1 MMKKINNKQQLRREI
16 HLLND
21 VVSTKEAKLKDSF
34 IAVKEDFRP
43 EKFILR
49 AVTNLTGL
57 NLQKGDFFRSG
68 MMATISV
75 LLHRFI
81 TKQESVLEKKIF
93 SWANSFIEKLQ
104 ELRKDD

>member
-1 MMKKINNKQQLRREI
+1 MKKISNKQQLHKEI
-16 HLLND
+16 LLLKVD
-21 VVSTKEAKLKDSF
+21 LSSKESQLKESF
-34 IAVKEDFRP
+34 ISVKEELRP

-57 NLQKGDFFRSG
+57 NLSKGDFLRSG
-68 MMATISV
+68 LMATISV

-93 SWANSFIEKLQ
+93 SWANTFIEKLQ